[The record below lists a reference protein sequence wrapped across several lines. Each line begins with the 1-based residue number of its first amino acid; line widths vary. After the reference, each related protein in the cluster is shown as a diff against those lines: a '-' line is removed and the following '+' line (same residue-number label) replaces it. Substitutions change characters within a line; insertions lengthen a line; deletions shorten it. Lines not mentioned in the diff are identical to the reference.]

1 MCFPKS
7 VLEVMYFK
15 INSVNE
21 QFDGFKTK
29 IREMEG
35 RVKLLEK
42 HSREC
47 KSSVKTAAEQIAVI
61 IRDSISLSFKYESL
75 EIAEWKRW
83 GHSCF
88 SVQLVGITRTIVK

>member
-1 MCFPKS
+1 MIFGEINTVLNISINNHMCFPKS

-35 RVKLLEK
+35 RVKLLEN
-42 HSREC
+42 
-47 KSSVKTAAEQIAVI
+47 T
-61 IRDSISLSFKYESL
+61 
-75 EIAEWKRW
+75 
-83 GHSCF
+83 
-88 SVQLVGITRTIVK
+88 VGNVNRV

>member
-7 VLEVMYFK
+7 VLEVMYLK

-29 IREMEG
+29 IREMEE

-47 KSSVKTAAEQIAVI
+47 K
-61 IRDSISLSFKYESL
+61 
-75 EIAEWKRW
+75 
-83 GHSCF
+83 
-88 SVQLVGITRTIVK
+88 

>member
-7 VLEVMYFK
+7 VLEEMYFK

-47 KSSVKTAAEQIAVI
+47 K
-61 IRDSISLSFKYESL
+61 
-75 EIAEWKRW
+75 
-83 GHSCF
+83 
-88 SVQLVGITRTIVK
+88 